1 MKIGPLRPHEQML
14 SDAPSKSLVSVVTL
28 KVNINRMY
36 HFKAIVS
43 HHLYWDVTYD
53 NLIVRSISEKI
64 PLPAFL

>member
-1 MKIGPLRPHEQML
+1 ML
-14 SDAPSKSLVSVVTL
+14 SDAPSKRLVSVVTL

-43 HHLYWDVTYD
+43 HRLYWEVTYD